1 MFCLY
6 FVDEEIV
13 NVETVQKQD
22 FEIFKKLFWECL
34 EAGVYL
40 APSPY
45 ETGFI
50 SAAHTKGDI
59 DDTLDVIEQV
69 VAKW

>member
-1 MFCLY
+1 MN
-6 FVDEEIV
+6 VD
-13 NVETVQKQD
+13 TVTKQD
-22 FEIFKKLFWECL
+22 FSIFKKLFWGCL
-34 EAGVYL
+34 EQGVYL

-50 SAAHTKGDI
+50 YREHSAADI
-59 DDTLDVIEQV
+59 DDTLDVIQSV

>member
-1 MFCLY
+1 MLFEGA
-6 FVDEEIV
+6 VG
-13 NVETVQKQD
+13 ETRQIPPLSPPSLSPNPGFHDLPAKSK
-22 FEIFKKLFWECL
+22 F
-34 EAGVYL
+34 L
-40 APSPY
+40 AVSPS

-50 SAAHTKGDI
+50 SAAHTRGDI